1 MINVSISRSLQ
12 LSVAFSNQNII
23 NYPLTNYPFMPSIH
37 LTTFIAA
44 PIERVFDLSRSINLH
59 QISTATTYE
68 KAIAGVVTGLIN
80 ENETVTWEA
89 KHLFKTRQFTSRIT
103 IMKRPSHFIDEMIK
117 GDFKSFK
124 HEHHFRSIGNGTIM
138 IDQLNFESPYGVIG
152 RWMNTFYL
160 KKYLEDLL
168 ASRNNVIKE
177 YAETEKWKAI
187 LN

>member
-1 MINVSISRSLQ
+1 M
-12 LSVAFSNQNII
+12 A
-23 NYPLTNYPFMPSIH
+23 SIH

-59 QISTATTYE
+59 QISTASTYE
-68 KAIAGVVTGLIN
+68 RAVAGIVTGLIN

-103 IMKRPSHFIDEMIK
+103 MMKKPLYFVDEMIK

-124 HEHHFRSIGNGTIM
+124 HEHHFKSVDNGTIM
-138 IDQLNFESPYGVIG
+138 IDQVEFESPYGAIG
-152 RWMNTFYL
+152 RWMNTLYL
-160 KKYLEDLL
+160 KNYLEKLL
-168 ASRNNVIKE
+168 GSRNTVIKE
-177 YAETEKWKAI
+177 YAESENWKTI